1 MGKILTSFRLS
12 VHNRNKAYIV
22 CRGGATWLISCFG
35 DIWSG
40 FCNPL
45 WRIVPFVYVAIMA
58 SAEEQEKE
66 LGLFDNVVEMDI
78 VQEECVIAYHR

>member
-1 MGKILTSFRLS
+1 VS
-12 VHNRNKAYIV
+12 
-22 CRGGATWLISCFG
+22 
-35 DIWSG
+35 
-40 FCNPL
+40 
-45 WRIVPFVYVAIMA
+45 FVYVAIMA